1 MFHPNCGQC
10 KYAFFSCKTKISLKL
25 SAASS
30 IHSKGIANDQRY
42 LIVVQKWNEIFKVKI
57 KALASNARSELFM
70 EDVFYTKGKIRL
82 TGKCNEG
89 NNLSKFLSF
98 VIQGNLI
105 FFCLTVGISSKL
117 KNWLRS
123 VKNRLAQNK
132 WHFVIE
138 IN

>member
-1 MFHPNCGQC
+1 MPFFFPVKVRFLWNC
-10 KYAFFSCKTKISLKL
+10 LL
-25 SAASS
+25 ASS
-30 IHSKGIANDQRY
+30 THSKGIADDQRY
-42 LIVVQKWNEIFKVKI
+42 LRVVQKWNEIFKVKI
-57 KALASNARSELFM
+57 KALGSNAQSELFM

-105 FFCLTVGISSKL
+105 FFCLTVGTSWKL

-123 VKNRLAQNK
+123 VKNKLAQNK
-132 WHFVIE
+132 WHFVRE
-138 IN
+138 INELWK